1 MDVEAVE
8 SVRRPFVADT
18 TVGFEFDAYTPVIV
32 REDESGLIAEL
43 RAGVDSAY
51 ETLIQRFESPVF
63 NIVSRLMDDPADA
76 ADVVQEVFL
85 KIFRNIAS
93 FRQDSSL
100 KTWIYRIAVNEARNH
115 RRWFSRHRKQ
125 EIGLDA
131 DFCSG
136 ETHGYQDWLPDPGR
150 SPFETALDRETR
162 ELIEEALAK
171 VNPRFRAA
179 LVLREIEGLSYEEIA
194 EVLEISLGTVKSRIL
209 RGRDA
214 LKKYLAGRLEPT
226 SAAEWSPQL
235 AD

>member
-1 MDVEAVE
+1 
-8 SVRRPFVADT
+8 VADT
-18 TVGFEFDAYTPVIV
+18 TVGFEFDAYAPAIL
-32 REDESGLIAEL
+32 REDESILVREL
-43 RAGVDSAY
+43 RAGIDSAY
-51 ETLIQRFESPVF
+51 ETLIDRFESPVY
-63 NIVSRLMDDPADA
+63 NIVSRVMDDPADA

-93 FRQDSSL
+93 FRQDASL

-125 EIGLDA
+125 EVGLDA
-131 DFCSG
+131 DHDEQS
-136 ETHGYQDWLPDPGR
+136 YQDWLPDPGR
-150 SPFETALDRETR
+150 SPFETAADHETR
-162 ELIEEALAK
+162 EMIEQALAQ

-194 EVLEISLGTVKSRIL
+194 EVMEISLGTVKSRIL

-214 LKKYLAGRLEPT
+214 LKKILAGRLEPA

-235 AD
+235 ADQ